1 MRITSGGKVGIGT
14 QNSQNAE
21 LAIKSG
27 SNFDLELFSEASGTA
42 WQSYNRT
49 TSTWGYIRLIAG
61 GGEQMRIAANGNVGI
76 GTITPAQKLHVIG
89 NIYSVNSGTDGG
101 QIRLANSGGGSNW
114 YWAARTTGLNLGELG
129 AADGRIFIANG
140 GNVGIG
146 TTSPASKLQVRIGG
160 IGSNANDEVDGVI
173 FEGDRHDL
181 IFKQIRT
188 SASSDWNSTT
198 FRLQTRVDTTLMSSI
213 DFVTDASFERHIDIN
228 TASNSLNTRF
238 THNGK
243 VGIGTNSPS
252 QKLDVN
258 GATNSKGLLIN
269 GLHNFGVDSNASIEL
284 NNAATSYGVIR
295 AFQSTD
301 ATGVIHFFG
310 RSWGGGS
317 SVGMV
322 NIEGHNGVSI
332 GTWNSPSTSTTFLT
346 SGNVGIGTASPSA
359 KLHLA
364 VSSANDD
371 TFHIF
376 NGSVRTH
383 LLGSESTN
391 GVIYLRNSSNSNTV
405 RINTSGNSYFNGG
418 NVGIGNTSPSQKL
431 HVTGSILAS
440 SDVVAFS
447 DKKLKEN
454 IKTLDGSKV
463 YDMRGVSFTRKDT
476 GKDSS
481 GVIAQEI
488 QKIAP
493 ELVTDNDGTLSVA
506 YGNLTGYLI
515 EAVKELKIEIEE
527 LKKCNCN
534 CKK

>member
-1 MRITSGGKVGIGT
+1 
-14 QNSQNAE
+14 
-21 LAIKSG
+21 
-27 SNFDLELFSEASGTA
+27 
-42 WQSYNRT
+42 
-49 TSTWGYIRLIAG
+49 
-61 GGEQMRIAANGNVGI
+61 
-76 GTITPAQKLHVIG
+76 
-89 NIYSVNSGTDGG
+89 
-101 QIRLANSGGGSNW
+101 
-114 YWAARTTGLNLGELG
+114 
-129 AADGRIFIANG
+129 
-140 GNVGIG
+140 
-146 TTSPASKLQVRIGG
+146 
-160 IGSNANDEVDGVI
+160 
-173 FEGDRHDL
+173 
-181 IFKQIRT
+181 
-188 SASSDWNSTT
+188 
-198 FRLQTRVDTTLMSSI
+198 
-213 DFVTDASFERHIDIN
+213 
-228 TASNSLNTRF
+228 
-238 THNGK
+238 
-243 VGIGTNSPS
+243 
-252 QKLDVN
+252 
-258 GATNSKGLLIN
+258 
-269 GLHNFGVDSNASIEL
+269 
-284 NNAATSYGVIR
+284 
-295 AFQSTD
+295 
-301 ATGVIHFFG
+301 VIHFFG